1 MCQMWTSNTIR
12 GNPHLSL
19 IFCPPKLEELHAG
32 HSKIRSSMLELPWF
46 RSEVLRVR
54 GRSMRPAK
62 KQQLFKVALEFPGP
76 ITRTIQVK
84 ASSREVAERRA
95 LKRNPAA
102 IAVARRA

>member
-1 MCQMWTSNTIR
+1 M
-12 GNPHLSL
+12 
-19 IFCPPKLEELHAG
+19 
-32 HSKIRSSMLELPWF
+32 RSP
-46 RSEVLRVR
+46 
-54 GRSMRPAK
+54 K